1 MFIIIISGITGK
13 KGVLRGQKILFF
25 CPFHPLNR
33 LISRSKKKY
42 FGNLEEFRAFWRN
55 DDKIDALAC
64 NMKKEKKFIPLTT
77 ICWPKNL
84 KPKKMKKIRISF
96 SRFTDVNFRKNGE
109 HVYDSLINNTAF
121 VTLATLLV
129 VVKTAL
135 DKYTADLAA
144 AATNDKNAV
153 AQKNQSRFELTA
165 LLQQLGLA
173 VMAEA
178 NGNEAM
184 LISSGFTLVKT
195 REVRYIANPGNV
207 TVSQGI
213 TSGQMISM
221 VKGQKAATSY
231 VHQLTTELPDDN
243 TAWISKNTSSSKF
256 AWDGLV
262 PGKQYWVRVAVIGSR
277 KQIAYSTVAVWFA
290 Q

>member
-1 MFIIIISGITGK
+1 M
-13 KGVLRGQKILFF
+13 
-25 CPFHPLNR
+25 
-33 LISRSKKKY
+33 
-42 FGNLEEFRAFWRN
+42 
-55 DDKIDALAC
+55 LA
-64 NMKKEKKFIPLTT
+64 KKF
-77 ICWPKNL
+77 

-109 HVYDSLINNTAF
+109 HVYDSLVNNTAF

-221 VKGQKAATSY
+221 VKGQKAATGY
-231 VHQLTTELPDDN
+231 VHQMTTELPDDN
-243 TAWISKNTSSSKF
+243 TAWISKNSSSSKF
-256 AWDGLV
+256 AWEGLV